1 MTNIYFEAWQMEWD
15 NITEVLMNQYEYV
28 EDQEVF
34 KAYKREVLL
43 LIDRYYIENNY
54 PYKCQGSGAE
64 LLKLRE
70 TDNN

>member
-1 MTNIYFEAWQMEWD
+1 
-15 NITEVLMNQYEYV
+15 MNQYEYV

-54 PYKCQGSGAE
+54 PYKYQGSGAE